1 MSTATTSQLHI
12 AEAFLRAL
20 RAKDWVAMR
29 ELVADDA
36 VWTLP
41 GTSLISGEARGGDA
55 VVARAQVIASYGL
68 NVALDYVLYGQTN
81 VALSLHNTA
90 RRGEL
95 ALDEHH
101 ATVCRLRDG
110 RIAGIDTYF
119 SDVDMVNAFFV

>member
-1 MSTATTSQLHI
+1 MSTATTSQLNI
-12 AEAFLRAL
+12 AEAFLRTL
-20 RAKDWVAMR
+20 RAKDWAAMR
-29 ELVADDA
+29 VLVADDA

-55 VVARAQVIASYGL
+55 VVARAQLIASHGL
-68 NVALDYVLYGQTN
+68 NFALDRVLYGQEN

-95 ALDEHH
+95 VLDEHL

-110 RIAGIDTYF
+110 KIAGIDTYL